1 MYILRVAHKI
11 LQLASMAQFLIE
23 PASSYQHCQETPAIS
38 TSFPLSFVAPLHPSP
53 RQLLLLLLPSLL
65 HPFPLLHIHIPQNG
79 NVSAITSS
87 ITLLPAIGET
97 NQTILTPTTRNITFH
112 AAALTREERS
122 TLRKQQGL
130 TIWLT
135 GLSASGKSTIA
146 VELEHQLL
154 RDRGVHAYRL
164 DGDNI
169 RFGLNKDLGF
179 SETDRNENIRRIAEV
194 AKLFADSSAV
204 AITSF
209 ISPYRK
215 DRETAR
221 QLHEVPTPGEES
233 GLPFV
238 EVHVDVPVEVA
249 EQRDPKG
256 LYKKA
261 REGIIKEFTGISAPY
276 EAPEKPEVYIRNVDL
291 AIPDA
296 VKQIIDYLDEKGY
309 LPPKQ
314 E

>member
-1 MYILRVAHKI
+1 M
-11 LQLASMAQFLIE
+11 
-23 PASSYQHCQETPAIS
+23 SS
-38 TSFPLSFVAPLHPSP
+38 
-53 RQLLLLLLPSLL
+53 
-65 HPFPLLHIHIPQNG
+65 
-79 NVSAITSS
+79 
-87 ITLLPAIGET
+87 
-97 NQTILTPTTRNITFH
+97 NITFH
-112 AAALTREERS
+112 ASALTRSER
-122 TLRKQQGL
+122 TALRNQQGL

-135 GLSASGKSTIA
+135 GLSASGKSTLA
-146 VELEHQLL
+146 VELEHQLV

-179 SETDRNENIRRIAEV
+179 SEADRNENIRRIAEV
-194 AKLFADSSAV
+194 AKLFADSNSI

-215 DRETAR
+215 DRDTAR
-221 QLHEVPTPGEES
+221 QLHEVATPGEET

-238 EVHVDVPVEVA
+238 EVYVDVPVEVA

-261 REGIIKEFTGISAPY
+261 REGLIKEFTGISAPY
-276 EAPEKPEVYIRNVDL
+276 EAPVNPEVHVKNYELPVQ
-291 AIPDA
+291 DA
-296 VKQIIDYLDEKGY
+296 VKQIIDYLDSKGY
-309 LPPKQ
+309 LPPKK